1 MRIRTGDIVLVIA
14 GKEKG
19 KTGRVERQ
27 SPDEDRLVIEGVN
40 IVTRH
45 MKGRPGVRQ
54 SGRIQKE
61 SPIHISNVALVC
73 NKCNQP
79 TRPQEKQLPRRRTTR
94 LLKRYR
100 WRPAD
105 SGRHADNVRP
115 AELATVE

>member
-1 MRIRTGDIVLVIA
+1 MRIRTGDTVMVIA

-27 SPDEDRLVIEGVN
+27 FPENDRVVVEGVN

-61 SPIHISNVALVC
+61 AALHVSNVALIC
-73 NKCNQP
+73 NKCNRP
-79 TRPQEKQLPRRRTTR
+79 TRPKISVLDTGSRVRSCPKCQEVIDDAR
-94 LLKRYR
+94 
-100 WRPAD
+100 
-105 SGRHADNVRP
+105 
-115 AELATVE
+115 

>member
-1 MRIRTGDIVLVIA
+1 MRIRTGDTVLVIA

-27 SPDEDRLVIEGVN
+27 DPENDRVVIEGVN
-40 IVTRH
+40 VVTRH

-61 SPIHISNVALVC
+61 APLHISNVVLVC

-79 TRPQEKQLPRRRTTR
+79 TKPRVTFLDTGSRVRRCTKCQEVIDDAR
-94 LLKRYR
+94 
-100 WRPAD
+100 
-105 SGRHADNVRP
+105 
-115 AELATVE
+115 

>member
-1 MRIRTGDIVLVIA
+1 MRIRTGDTVLVIA

-27 SPDEDRLVIEGVN
+27 SPENDRIVIEGVN

-61 SPIHISNVALVC
+61 APVHASNVVLIC
-73 NKCNQP
+73 NKCNRP
-79 TRPQEKQLPRRRTTR
+79 TKPRTSFLDTGARVRSCTKCQEVIDDAR
-94 LLKRYR
+94 
-100 WRPAD
+100 
-105 SGRHADNVRP
+105 
-115 AELATVE
+115 